1 MEWIENFHFLRPY
14 WLLALILPVWW
25 SIKIYKNEIVQ
36 SSWFNVCDKHLL
48 EYLLIKG
55 ENMQRRIFYIL
66 AMIILSVSIFA
77 LAGPTWKKKE
87 NPALSVDNPV
97 MVLFNLSSDMRQTDV
112 APSRLTRAR
121 YIIKDV
127 LHTFNTTETGLLV
140 YSDEPFVITPMTEDV
155 ALLENLLPQLEENIM
170 PANGDRLDRA
180 IDMAVGRM
188 QSAGYNKGNLI
199 VLAADV
205 GEYFET
211 ALQSAEKS
219 KKQGF
224 EVNVIK
230 VNSQDNEKLKMIAQ
244 KGGGL
249 YLNYNQNYAPLSNKI
264 NNIYEKELKESAN
277 RQSVWEDFGY
287 YLIWLP
293 AMLFLYYFRKGVMII
308 LVLCFLTSPVY
319 AGWFMNNNQ
328 EAMRLFKQKDYA
340 KAAQKFEDV
349 RWRGAAAYKNGDYEQ
364 AYKDFSSAADT
375 TSLYNQGNAL
385 AKSGKIDEAIKKY
398 EEVLNKDPKFEDAA
412 YNLEYLKKMRQNQ
425 QQQQNKKNDQQ
436 QDKQNNKNQDSGDE
450 QQKNNSENQDKQGN
464 QQQENQQ
471 QQPQNNQNDEQA
483 QNEQQ
488 SSEQNE
494 NKQENS
500 AQNNQQQNQA
510 QNNEQRQNQGNSAEN
525 RQNNDNEQQASGQQ
539 ESGSQQQT
547 EQQSSENDV
556 NNAEN
561 EAQEQNKRDDNNAA
575 NNESAAQ
582 NQENNGQEQQ
592 KETATAVGEDDK
604 KGEQKAKGLPAQNGD
619 EADEQKKATRA
630 KMQKFRQVPDDAGGL
645 LRALIAKEYS
655 KNRYQGE

>member
-1 MEWIENFHFLRPY
+1 MEWLQDFHFLRPY
-14 WLLALILPVWW
+14 WLVALILPIWW
-25 SIKIYKNEIVQ
+25 SIKIYKNEAIQ
-36 SSWFNVCDKHLL
+36 SSWANVCDEHLL
-48 EYLLIKG
+48 NYLLVKG
-55 ENMQRRIFYIL
+55 ENLQRRIFYIL
-66 AMIILSVSIFA
+66 AMIILFVSVLA
-77 LAGPTWKKKE
+77 LAGPTWVKKE

-127 LHTFNTTETGLLV
+127 LHTFNTTETGLIV

-205 GEYFET
+205 GEHFET
-211 ALQSAEKS
+211 ALQSAEKAQ
-219 KKQGF
+219 KQGF
-224 EVNVIK
+224 DVNVIK
-230 VNSQDNEKLKMIAQ
+230 INSQDNEKLKMIAQ

-249 YLNYNQNYAPLSNKI
+249 YLNYNQNYAALSNKI
-264 NNIYEKELKESAN
+264 NDIYEKELKISAN
-277 RQSVWEDFGY
+277 QQSVWEDFGY

-293 AMLFLYYFRKGVMII
+293 AMLFLYYFRKGVMIA

-328 EAMRLFKQKDYA
+328 EAMRLFKRQNYA
-340 KAAQKFEDV
+340 AAAQKFEDV
-349 RWRGAAAYKNGDYEQ
+349 RWRGAAAYKNGDYAQ

-398 EEVLNKDPKFEDAA
+398 EEVLKQDPKFEDAA
-412 YNLEYLKKMRQNQ
+412 YNLEYLKKMRENQ
-425 QQQQNKKNDQQ
+425 QQQNQKNDQQ

-471 QQPQNNQNDEQA
+471 QQPQNNQNNEQA

-494 NKQENS
+494 NKQQNS

-525 RQNNDNEQQASGQQ
+525 RQNNDNEQQAARQQ

-561 EAQEQNKRDDNNAA
+561 EAQEQNKRNDNNAA

-592 KETATAVGEDDK
+592 KETATAVGEDDE
-604 KGEQKAKGLPAQNGD
+604 KGKQEAKGMPAQNGD
-619 EADEQKKATRA
+619 EADEQKKAMRA

>member
-1 MEWIENFHFLRPY
+1 MEWLQDFHFLRPY
-14 WLLALILPVWW
+14 WLVALILPIWW
-25 SIKIYKNEIVQ
+25 SIKIYKNEAIQ
-36 SSWFNVCDKHLL
+36 SSWANVCDEHLL
-48 EYLLIKG
+48 NYLLVKG
-55 ENMQRRIFYIL
+55 ENLQRRIFYIL
-66 AMIILSVSIFA
+66 AMIILFVSVLA
-77 LAGPTWKKKE
+77 LAGPTWVKKE

-127 LHTFNTTETGLLV
+127 LHTFNATETGLIV

-205 GEYFET
+205 GEHFET
-211 ALQSAEKS
+211 ALQSAEKA

-224 EVNVIK
+224 DVNVIK
-230 VNSQDNEKLKMIAQ
+230 INSQDNEKLKMIAQ

-249 YLNYNQNYAPLSNKI
+249 YLNYNQNYAALSNKI
-264 NNIYEKELKESAN
+264 NDIYEKELKISAN
-277 RQSVWEDFGY
+277 QQSVWEDFGY

-293 AMLFLYYFRKGVMII
+293 AMLFLYYFRKGVMIA

-328 EAMRLFKQKDYA
+328 EAMRLFKRQNYA
-340 KAAQKFEDV
+340 EAAQKFEDL
-349 RWRGAAAYKNGDYEQ
+349 RWRGAAAYKNGDYAQ

-398 EEVLNKDPKFEDAA
+398 EEVLKQDPKFEDAA
-412 YNLEYLKKMRQNQ
+412 YNLEYLKKMRENQ
-425 QQQQNKKNDQQ
+425 QQQNQKNDQQ

-471 QQPQNNQNDEQA
+471 QQPQNNQNNEQA

-494 NKQENS
+494 NKQQNS

-510 QNNEQRQNQGNSAEN
+510 KNNEQRQNQGNSAEN
-525 RQNNDNEQQASGQQ
+525 RQNNDNEQQAARQQ

-582 NQENNGQEQQ
+582 DQENNGQEQQ
-592 KETATAVGEDDK
+592 KETATAVGEDDE
-604 KGEQKAKGLPAQNGD
+604 KGKQEAKGMPAQNGD
-619 EADEQKKATRA
+619 EADEQKKAMRA